1 MRLSEH
7 EQERLLITLA
17 ADTAHR
23 RRDRGLLLNYPEA
36 IAVITSFVLEGARDG
51 RSVAELMSTAR
62 EVLGPSE
69 VLDGVPALLDS
80 IQVEATF
87 PDGTK
92 LVTVHGPIPVPAG
105 EQAIRPGEV
114 IPADGMIELN
124 HGRDRIDLTVRN
136 IGDRPIQVGSHYHF
150 GATNPALDFDRTAAR
165 GYRLDIPA
173 GTSVRFEPGLTREVS
188 LVALAGNRIVPGLR
202 GDFAGPLDRPEHG

>member
-17 ADTAHR
+17 ADSALR
-23 RRDRGLLLNYPEA
+23 RQARGLLLNYPEA
-36 IAVITSFVLEGARDG
+36 IAVITAFVLEGARDG
-51 RSVAELMSTAR
+51 RPVVELMSTAR
-62 EVLGPSE
+62 GVLSAAE

-92 LVTVHGPIPVPAG
+92 LVTVHDPIPVRAG
-105 EQAIRPGEV
+105 EQTMRPGE
-114 IPADGMIELN
+114 IIAADGRIELN
-124 HGRDRIDLTVRN
+124 PGRDRLALTVRN
-136 IGDRPIQVGSHYHF
+136 VGDRPVQVGSHYHF
-150 GATNPALDFDRTAAR
+150 AATNPALDFDRGAAR

-188 LVALAGNRIVPGLR
+188 LVSIVGNRIVPGLR
-202 GDFAGPLDRPEHG
+202 SESAGALDG